1 MAVKAGSR
9 ARPLPVRR
17 TSTPRESWVRQALHI
32 AVAFQLFHQRGH
44 GGLGPAYPLGE
55 IAHIAGFAGQKVHQN
70 IPVAGGEI
78 GESGF
83 SQFRKD
89 ETVAHLAQAA
99 GM

>member
-1 MAVKAGSR
+1 MAAAL
-9 ARPLPVRR
+9 ARQTYKHPPGIRG
-17 TSTPRESWVRQALHI
+17 VRQALHI